1 MESDSEDDN
10 NNIINNSNNSNNS
23 NNNNN
28 DNNISNLHV
37 IWTLGEKLRDGA
49 HAKTKRERQQAA
61 IKLTEILSN
70 VSIRQSLARELENK
84 AHFQGKYEKL
94 WQRLIRN
101 AILAARFVLPS
112 NASMS
117 MSASRG
123 RTKSKAKKMDDALAL
138 LPYTLLKHC
147 DSMYKQYFLA

>member
-10 NNIINNSNNSNNS
+10 NNIINNNSNNS

-70 VSIRQSLARELENK
+70 VSIRQSLARELENN
-84 AHFQGKYEKL
+84 AHLQGKYEKL

-112 NASMS
+112 NAASMS

>member
-1 MESDSEDDN
+1 MD
-10 NNIINNSNNSNNS
+10 
-23 NNNNN
+23 
-28 DNNISNLHV
+28 L
-37 IWTLGEKLRDGA
+37 
-49 HAKTKRERQQAA
+49 
-61 IKLTEILSN
+61 
-70 VSIRQSLARELENK
+70 
-84 AHFQGKYEKL
+84 QGKYEKL

-112 NASMS
+112 NAASMS